1 MTWEELKE
9 ESKKMGATI
18 YISPYGDYKLR
29 KNETE
34 MN

>member
-18 YISPYGDYKLR
+18 YISPYRDYKLR

-34 MN
+34 MK